1 MCARFI
7 TVNKGTTKKHESTKK
22 APEPKRHKRFLLTHL
37 CLLYFFVAPP
47 LPICPNHLPFP
58 RRALVAQ
65 LDRAFDFESKGRRF
79 EPCRVHHTSPLL
91 ALQSTHPERRMP
103 EKSSTIEQRAKLA
116 ILGIRYDD
124 NSSFTKGAADAPP
137 QIRAALRSDAWNL
150 TTENGTDLSGDSVFF
165 DAGDIEPV
173 PGSDMFT
180 LIENSVHTLIA
191 DGLSPISLG
200 GDHSITYP
208 IVRAF
213 ARKFNNLSVVH
224 FDAHPDLY
232 DNYQGN
238 RNSHASPFARIM
250 EQRLVKRLVQ
260 VGIRTF
266 TAHQREQVRR
276 FGVESIE
283 MHQLTDR
290 LQLEF
295 DSPVYISFD
304 IDALDPAFAPGV
316 SHREPGGMSTRQAI
330 DLIQRL
336 QGKVVGADIVEF
348 NPRMDPLHITGTVC
362 AKLLKEIAARMLE

>member
-1 MCARFI
+1 M
-7 TVNKGTTKKHESTKK
+7 T
-22 APEPKRHKRFLLTHL
+22 
-37 CLLYFFVAPP
+37 
-47 LPICPNHLPFP
+47 
-58 RRALVAQ
+58 
-65 LDRAFDFESKGRRF
+65 
-79 EPCRVHHTSPLL
+79 
-91 ALQSTHPERRMP
+91 
-103 EKSSTIEQRAKLA
+103 EQRTKLA
-116 ILGIRYDD
+116 IIGIRYDE

-150 TTENGTDLSGDSVFF
+150 TSENGTDLSDDSIFF

-173 PGSDMFT
+173 AGSEMSA
-180 LIENSVHTLIA
+180 LIENSLYTLIA
-191 DGLSPISLG
+191 DGLMPISLG

-213 ARKFNNLSVVH
+213 ARKYNNLSILH
-224 FDAHPDLY
+224 FDAHPDIY

-250 EQRLVKRLVQ
+250 EQKLVKRLVQ

-266 TAHQREQVRR
+266 TADQHEQVRK

-283 MHQLTDR
+283 MRNITPD

-304 IDALDPAFAPGV
+304 VDALDPAFAPGV
-316 SHREPGGMSTRQAI
+316 SHREPGGLSTRQAI

-336 QGKVVGADIVEF
+336 KGKVVGADIVEF
-348 NPRMDPLHITGTVC
+348 NPRMDPLHVTGTVC
-362 AKLLKEIAARMLE
+362 AKIFKEIAARMLE

>member
-1 MCARFI
+1 MSENFSDQA
-7 TVNKGTTKKHESTKK
+7 
-22 APEPKRHKRFLLTHL
+22 
-37 CLLYFFVAPP
+37 
-47 LPICPNHLPFP
+47 
-58 RRALVAQ
+58 
-65 LDRAFDFESKGRRF
+65 
-79 EPCRVHHTSPLL
+79 
-91 ALQSTHPERRMP
+91 
-103 EKSSTIEQRAKLA
+103 QRARLA
-116 ILGIRYDD
+116 ILGIRYDE

-150 TTENGTDLSGDSVFF
+150 TTENGTDLSGDNVFF

-173 PGSDMFT
+173 AGGDMFT
-180 LIENSVHTLIA
+180 LIENSVYTLIA
-191 DGLSPISLG
+191 DGLAPISLG

-213 ARKFNNLSVVH
+213 AKKYKDLSVVH
-224 FDAHPDLY
+224 FDAHPDIY

-266 TAHQREQVRR
+266 TAHQRDQVRK
-276 FGVESIE
+276 FGVETIE
-283 MHQLTDR
+283 MQQLSER
-290 LQLEF
+290 LELEF

-304 IDALDPAFAPGV
+304 VDALDPAFAPGV
-316 SHREPGGMSTRQAI
+316 SHREPGGLSTRQAI

-336 QGKVVGADIVEF
+336 RGKVVGADIVEF

-362 AKLLKEIAARMLE
+362 AKLLKEIAARMLEA

>member
-1 MCARFI
+1 MSANF
-7 TVNKGTTKKHESTKK
+7 SDQ
-22 APEPKRHKRFLLTHL
+22 A
-37 CLLYFFVAPP
+37 
-47 LPICPNHLPFP
+47 
-58 RRALVAQ
+58 
-65 LDRAFDFESKGRRF
+65 
-79 EPCRVHHTSPLL
+79 
-91 ALQSTHPERRMP
+91 
-103 EKSSTIEQRAKLA
+103 QRARLA
-116 ILGIRYDD
+116 ILGIRYDE

-150 TTENGTDLSGDSVFF
+150 TTENGTDLSGDNVFF

-173 PGSDMFT
+173 AGSDMFT
-180 LIENSVHTLIA
+180 LIENSVYTLIA
-191 DGLSPISLG
+191 DGLAPISLG

-213 ARKFNNLSVVH
+213 AKKYKDLSVVH
-224 FDAHPDLY
+224 FDAHPDIY

-266 TAHQREQVRR
+266 TAHQRDQVRK
-276 FGVESIE
+276 FGVETIE
-283 MHQLTDR
+283 MQQLSER

-304 IDALDPAFAPGV
+304 VDALDPAFAPGV
-316 SHREPGGMSTRQAI
+316 SHREPGGLSTRQAI

-336 QGKVVGADIVEF
+336 RGKVVGADIVEF

-362 AKLLKEIAARMLE
+362 AKLLKEIAARMLEA